1 MRENNL
7 SLKNPIIDVANLT
20 IADSLIDTVRCWIGE
35 VGEKTTKFFAIVE
48 HPLGQLS
55 NARSGVASISPA
67 RRRVD

>member
-35 VGEKTTKFFAIVE
+35 VGVEATESLSGVE
-48 HPLGQLS
+48 HALGEGGDAGS
-55 NARSGVASISPA
+55 CMAAPP
-67 RRRVD
+67 